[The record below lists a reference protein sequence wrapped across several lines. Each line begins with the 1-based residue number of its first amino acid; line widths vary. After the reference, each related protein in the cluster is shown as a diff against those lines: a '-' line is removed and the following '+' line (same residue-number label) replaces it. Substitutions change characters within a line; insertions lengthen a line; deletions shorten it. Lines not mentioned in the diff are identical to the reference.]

1 LSENQGRSYRSQT
14 AANNMRGFREDQDD
28 QENNDHKRAFNRED
42 FRILINKTYNEYYG
56 KFRDQFNPEEYIQ
69 CVDDE

>member
-1 LSENQGRSYRSQT
+1 
-14 AANNMRGFREDQDD
+14 MRGFREDQDD
-28 QENNDHKRAFNRED
+28 PENNDHKRGFNRED
-42 FRILINKTYNEYYG
+42 FRILITKTYNEYYG